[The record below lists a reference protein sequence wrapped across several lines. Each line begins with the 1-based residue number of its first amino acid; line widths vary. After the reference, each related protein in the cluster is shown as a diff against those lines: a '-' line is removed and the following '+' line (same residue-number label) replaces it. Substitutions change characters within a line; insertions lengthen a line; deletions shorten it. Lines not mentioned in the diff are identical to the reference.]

1 MTPTSTTHPVVFLI
15 LFLPMGITNGYVV
28 VTLGYL
34 LTHAGISVAAVAG
47 LVAVSLFP
55 QTWKFLWAP
64 IVDTTLSNKSWFL
77 ISALVTG
84 ALMIGTAVVPQ
95 SSANLLL
102 IEALVL
108 GFNVTST
115 FNMMAADSL
124 MAHATAAEDKG
135 RAGGWS

>member
-1 MTPTSTTHPVVFLI
+1 MTPSSTAHPVVFLI

-77 ISALVTG
+77 ISAVVTG

-108 GFNVTST
+108 GIQHHLDIQHDGGGQFDGPCDG
-115 FNMMAADSL
+115 AA
-124 MAHATAAEDKG
+124 
-135 RAGGWS
+135 R